1 MAFKEDVMKYVEKG
15 VSVSKEALTKA
26 GSAVSKFSDESIIR
40 IEKKQF
46 ETQYKK
52 SLQELGK
59 MVYECFDK
67 NKEIKVDTN
76 METICNKIKELK
88 KEIERRENKRKFL
101 EKKIYKKR
109 KKRVD
114 KMNRKVLYSYSL
126 TDESI

>member
-26 GSAVSKFSDESIIR
+26 GSAVSKFSDESITR

-88 KEIERRENKRKFL
+88 KEIERRENTLKNEL
-101 EKKIYKKR
+101 
-109 KKRVD
+109 
-114 KMNRKVLYSYSL
+114 
-126 TDESI
+126 